1 MISVILPTYNSEET
15 LRRSVESV
23 INQKGNFKIELIIIN
38 DCSKDNTKNYLKSLE
53 NNEKIS
59 FIKMH
64 LDTYKFHIL
73 ISNTQQ
79 HMKLTTKVPSM
90 SLTGSAMPSTFNSV
104 I

>member
-1 MISVILPTYNSEET
+1 
-15 LRRSVESV
+15 
-23 INQKGNFKIELIIIN
+23 
-38 DCSKDNTKNYLKSLE
+38 
-53 NNEKIS
+53 
-59 FIKMH
+59 KMH